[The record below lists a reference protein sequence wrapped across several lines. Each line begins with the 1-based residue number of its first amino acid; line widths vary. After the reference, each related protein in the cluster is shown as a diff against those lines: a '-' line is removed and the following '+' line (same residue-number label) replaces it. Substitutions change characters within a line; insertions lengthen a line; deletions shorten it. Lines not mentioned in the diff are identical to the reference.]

1 MKVLVT
7 QISLFFWLI
16 RYNILKTPKFEDILN
31 IKRDEWP
38 HHQCLHSPGKHAVF
52 TNTVAHFTHTTLS
65 AEKILPMKM
74 YSRSWQEL
82 FQMAAFVLWCYLTNF
97 WNSRLNKTY
106 TIKFTLAWQVRTNKA
121 NEPTWS
127 NPFSSEL
134 VLYFLS
140 KYFFSRRWKKNNK
153 PHHKIF
159 RLGTTVQRFRNG
171 FQLQQWYL
179 SWTSSCLHIT
189 EH

>member
-1 MKVLVT
+1 MTSSSMSAFSRKVCCVYKYSCPLHTYNFKCRKDSSYENVF
-7 QISLFFWLI
+7 QIMAGIVSEGSI
-16 RYNILKTPKFEDILN
+16 CP
-31 IKRDEWP
+31 
-38 HHQCLHSPGKHAVF
+38 VM
-52 TNTVAHFTHTTLS
+52 
-65 AEKILPMKM
+65 LP
-74 YSRSWQEL
+74 
-82 FQMAAFVLWCYLTNF
+82 NF

-106 TIKFTLAWQVRTNKA
+106 SIKFTLARQVRTNKA
-121 NEPTWS
+121 NKPTWS
-127 NPFSSEL
+127 NPFSSQL

-159 RLGTTVQRFRNG
+159 QLGTTVQRFRNG